1 MIILDSSSRTSINHN
16 TEPQNVALHVRFL
29 DTKYLVSIGGCL
41 IRGVG
46 TRGHPLSLPEGRG
59 VSKVPSLGL
68 ELKPECSQCAFLV
81 TVNQPEEPLMR

>member
-16 TEPQNVALHVRFL
+16 TEPQNVAL
-29 DTKYLVSIGGCL
+29 DTKYLVAIGGCL

-46 TRGHPLSLPEGRG
+46 TRGPPRSLSEGRG

-68 ELKPECSQCAFLV
+68 DIKPECSQCAFLV
-81 TVNQPEEPLMR
+81 TLNQPEEPLMP